1 MNVLIINASPRKNG
15 NIDRML
21 QAMQDEAERLGHEV
35 SNVRVD
41 QLHVAPCRGCMACNV
56 YRVSLYLGSFKKID
70 H

>member
-21 QAMQDEAERLGHEV
+21 KAMQDEAERLGHEV

-41 QLHVAPCRGCMACNV
+41 RLQVAPRRGCMA
-56 YRVSLYLGSFKKID
+56 
-70 H
+70 